1 LERFN
6 FPRALLRVCPV
17 NILEVTAAKRLA
29 MYPGVKISVIDQWRI
44 SLWADEYRISVYSY
58 REGLAGIMP
67 QELTA

>member
-1 LERFN
+1 
-6 FPRALLRVCPV
+6 
-17 NILEVTAAKRLA
+17 